1 MDIKI
6 NRNDEIRK
14 LFHLCGI
21 FPPNPE
27 AQSNHGGN
35 IRQIPIKGLPTI
47 FLIVLL
53 ETHKIIKKEEK
64 ENISITQKSL
74 SAV

>member
-1 MDIKI
+1 V
-6 NRNDEIRK
+6 
-14 LFHLCGI
+14 
-21 FPPNPE
+21 
-27 AQSNHGGN
+27 GN

-53 ETHKIIKKEEK
+53 ETLKIIKKEEK